1 MRREVSVAEYV
12 DGVRGKSRA
21 MLARAITLIEST
33 HARHMQMAQEVV
45 HALLPSAGNSI
56 RIGIT
61 GVPGAGKSTF
71 IDTFGTYLCDRGHR
85 VAVLAIDPTSVR
97 TRGSIL
103 GDKTRMERLSRND
116 RCFIR
121 PSPSGGNLG
130 GVARKT
136 RESIVLCEA
145 AGFDVI
151 IVETVGVGQS
161 EGTVRSMVDFF
172 LLLTITGAGDELQA
186 FKKGVMELADA
197 IVVNKAD
204 GDNEQA
210 AKELVSE
217 FNHVLRHIPH
227 GTKGWKTKASPCSAR
242 TGYNV
247 DKVWEMISQF
257 KEETSQSGELP
268 RRRREQQVEWLESLV
283 LEALKDSFLSHP
295 LIKERYSITRDEV
308 ASGSK
313 SAVSAT
319 EELLQLYRGM
329 ERELC

>member
-12 DGVRGKSRA
+12 EGVKSQSRA
-21 MLARAITLIEST
+21 RLAQAITLVEST
-33 HARHMQMAQEVV
+33 NAKHAKVAQTVLHE
-45 HALLPSAGNSI
+45 LLPSSGRSI

-71 IDTFGTYLCDRGHR
+71 IDTFGTYLCERGHR
-85 VAVLAIDPTSVR
+85 LAVLAIDPTSVR

-103 GDKTRMERLSRND
+103 GDKTRMERLSRMEE
-116 RCFIR
+116 CFIR
-121 PSPSGGNLG
+121 PSPSGGTLG

-151 IVETVGVGQS
+151 FVETVGVGQS

-186 FKKGVMELADA
+186 FKKGVMELADG
-197 IVVNKAD
+197 ILVNKAD

-217 FNHVLRHIPH
+217 FNHVLRHIPP
-227 GTKGWKTKASPCSAR
+227 GTSGWKTRAYACSAR
-242 TGYNV
+242 TGAHIE
-247 DKVWEMISQF
+247 KIWEVISEF
-257 KEETSQSGELP
+257 KEETTRSGEFE
-268 RRRREQQVEWLESLV
+268 RRRRGQQIEWLDSL
-283 LEALKDSFLSHP
+283 LIEELKGLFHRNPEVSR
-295 LIKERYSITRDEV
+295 RYTLVAEEV
-308 ASGSK
+308 ALGKK
-313 SAVSAT
+313 SAVAAT
-319 EELLQLYRGM
+319 EELIEIFKG
-329 ERELC
+329 EGNAC